1 MERPSVVIVG
11 CGFAGLYC
19 TRALARAPVRVTLV
33 DRRNHHLFQPL
44 LYQVATAGLSP
55 GDIAYPVRSFIRKQ
69 RNLDA
74 VLAEVSAFDLAGR
87 RVILSDGRALHYDQL
102 LVATG
107 AGHSYFGRPD
117 WARFAPGLKT
127 IEDALEIR
135 RRIFMAFEEAEQEP
149 DPARREALLT
159 FVIVGGG
166 PTGVELAGALAEIA
180 RHTLA
185 AEFHRIDPR
194 HARILLLEGTP
205 RVLPAYT
212 PDLSESARRQLAS
225 LGVEVRTG
233 AMVTGIDAEGVR
245 VGDESISARTV
256 LWGAGVAASPLGRAL
271 GAPLDRAGRVKVEPD
286 LTLPGHPDV
295 YVAGDLAAVVHRDGQ
310 LVPGL
315 APAAIQEGR
324 HVARNMV
331 RSLRGQPRLPFHYF
345 DKGSLATIGRGR
357 GVGEVFGLHVRGALA
372 WLAWLFVHIFF
383 LIGFRNRVLVL
394 LEWAWQYLTFRRGAR
409 LITET
414 AVQWQYAAADREA
427 AARNDGGAP
436 RVGTA
441 VEPGRPGADEHE
453 AAHER
458 PGAQH

>member
-1 MERPSVVIVG
+1 MERPNVVIVG

-55 GDIAYPVRSFIRKQ
+55 GDIAYPVRSFIRNQ
-69 RNLDA
+69 RNLDV

-87 RVILSDGRALHYDQL
+87 RVLLSDGRALRYEQL

-127 IEDALEIR
+127 IEDAVEIR
-135 RRIFMAFEEAEQEP
+135 RRIFVAFEEAEQEP
-149 DPARREALLT
+149 DPARRGALLS

-180 RHTLA
+180 HHTLA
-185 AEFHRIDPR
+185 SEFHRIDPR
-194 HARILLLEGTP
+194 RARILLLEGTP
-205 RVLPAYT
+205 RLLPAYT

-225 LGVEVRTG
+225 LGVEVRTD
-233 AMVTGIDAEGVR
+233 AMVTDIDEAGVR
-245 VGDESISARTV
+245 VGDERVPARTV
-256 LWGAGVAASPLGRAL
+256 LWAAGVAASPLGRAL

-286 LTLPGHPDV
+286 LTLPGHPEV
-295 YVAGDLAAVVHRDGQ
+295 YAAGDLAVVVRRDGQ

-331 RSLRGQPRLPFHYF
+331 RALRGEPRLPFHYL

-357 GVGEVFGLHVRGALA
+357 GVGVVFGRHLRGALA

-383 LIGFRNRVLVL
+383 LIGFRNRVLVI

-409 LITET
+409 LITDT
-414 AVQWQYAAADREA
+414 AEQWQLVASDRTTA
-427 AARNDGGAP
+427 GGRQEAP
-436 RVGTA
+436 RAGA
-441 VEPGRPGADEHE
+441 AGEPGRPGSDDRAADDR
-453 AAHER
+453 R
-458 PGAQH
+458 PGAHH

>member
-19 TRALARAPVRVTLV
+19 ARALARAPVRVTLV

-69 RNLDA
+69 RNLDV

-87 RVILSDGRALHYDQL
+87 RVLLSDGHALRYDQL

-107 AGHSYFGRPD
+107 ASHSYFGRPD

-127 IEDALEIR
+127 IEDAIEIR
-135 RRIFMAFEEAEQEP
+135 RRIFLAFEEAEQEP
-149 DPARREALLT
+149 EPARREALLT

-185 AEFHRIDPR
+185 SEFHRIDPR
-194 HARILLLEGTP
+194 RARILLLEGTP

-212 PDLSESARRQLAS
+212 PDLSDSARRQLAS

-233 AMVTGIDAEGVR
+233 AMVTGIDEEGVR
-245 VGDESISARTV
+245 VGDERIPARTV
-256 LWGAGVAASPLGRAL
+256 LWAAGVAASPLGRAL

-295 YVAGDLAAVVHRDGQ
+295 HVAGDLAAVVHRDGQ

-331 RSLRGQPRLPFHYF
+331 RSLRGEPRLPFHYF

-357 GVGEVFGLHVRGALA
+357 GVGEVFGHHLRGALA

-383 LIGFRNRVLVL
+383 LIGFRNRVLVI

-409 LITET
+409 LITDT
-414 AVQWQYAAADREA
+414 AEQWQLVAADCGAAAGRS
-427 AARNDGGAP
+427 NGAL
-436 RVGTA
+436 RSGTA
-441 VEPGRPGADEHE
+441 GEPERPGADDRATHDQ
-453 AAHER
+453 
-458 PGAQH
+458 PGAHH